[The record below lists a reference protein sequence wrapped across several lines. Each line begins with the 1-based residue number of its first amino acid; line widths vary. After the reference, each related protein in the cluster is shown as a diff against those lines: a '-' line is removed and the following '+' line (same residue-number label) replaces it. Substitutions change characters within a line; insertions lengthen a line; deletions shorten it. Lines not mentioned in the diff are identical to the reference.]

1 MGVGAGTQVSR
12 LGGKCLY
19 LLNHL
24 TGLKSIIYFTLF
36 LSQMPSTLTLS
47 FLTYKMEITIP
58 VLLTGLLR
66 GSNEP
71 IDCQSV
77 QML

>member
-1 MGVGAGTQVSR
+1 MGVGAGAQVGR

-24 TGLKSIIYFTLF
+24 IGLKNIMYFTLF

-47 FLTYKMEITIP
+47 FLTYKIEISIP

-71 IDCQSV
+71 TDSPSV

>member
-12 LGGKCLY
+12 LGGECLY

-24 TGLKSIIYFTLF
+24 IGLKNIIYFTLC

-47 FLTYKMEITIP
+47 FL
-58 VLLTGLLR
+58 LTGLLR

-71 IDCQSV
+71 TDSPSV
-77 QML
+77 HML